1 MVTNEKERMS
11 ASDEVKSSCQNQ
23 RPRKSSSIRG
33 PEGTWLTGYRDTKG
47 VELLILLKRCLII
60 NKEI

>member
-1 MVTNEKERMS
+1 MS

-23 RPRKSSSIRG
+23 TPRKSSSIWG
-33 PEGTWLTGYRDTKG
+33 PESTWLTGYRDTKG
-47 VELLILLKRCLII
+47 EELLILLKRCLII